1 MLLGNHRCLFVSTN
15 LTLAGRKRFGALGVF
30 ISIQHTDRVDFLGGG
45 GGDVLV
51 GLFILAGVFLIPQ
64 GSAEREPCP
73 LTMGEG
79 GG

>member
-1 MLLGNHRCLFVSTN
+1 MCTGCVHTHSAHRLNDFFV
-15 LTLAGRKRFGALGVF
+15 
-30 ISIQHTDRVDFLGGG
+30 G

-51 GLFILAGVFLIPQ
+51 GVFILVGVFLIPQ
-64 GSAEREPCP
+64 GSAESEPSP